1 MPIDR
6 GTTHA
11 QGGQVEDL
19 ARMLLD
25 LCIQGTVLF
34 PAWFLF

>member
-1 MPIDR
+1 MLSDR
-6 GTTHA
+6 GTTHVQGCQA
-11 QGGQVEDL
+11 QAL